1 MSIGSLS
8 ENIKM
13 DLEKNGS
20 YDRYPVRFLSV
31 RYDENTSDTL
41 MQLKKQLAGVEL
53 FDIGKILPHEDG
65 WITPQDLKSKLN
77 SLDITKSYM
86 VVGFSEYARFLSR
99 EDFGTL

>member
-31 RYDENTSDTL
+31 RYDEKTSDTL
-41 MQLKKQLAGVEL
+41 MQLKKQLAGWSYS
-53 FDIGKILPHEDG
+53 ILERYCPMRMDG
-65 WITPQDLKSKLN
+65 
-77 SLDITKSYM
+77 
-86 VVGFSEYARFLSR
+86 
-99 EDFGTL
+99 